1 MQVVKRNGH
10 VEAVSFDKV
19 QNRIQTASDG
29 LDVNPTLIAQRT
41 LARIY
46 DGVKTSELDELAAQL
61 SISLM
66 TTNPDYG
73 TLAAR
78 IAISNH
84 HRNTSNKFTDVVKEL
99 SHQKVNK
106 TGETVSNVSQE
117 LLDICEKHGDA
128 INQKIDYQR
137 DYLFDYFG
145 FKTLEKLQYL
155 LRDTNGKTVERPQHL
170 IMRVSLALWG
180 SIDLERAFETYDLL
194 SHKYFI
200 HATPTN
206 FNAGTPRQQL
216 SSCFVEGTQVHTMN
230 GVKNIEDVIIGDEV
244 VTHTGKIKKVSQLHK
259 NPLNN
264 RIIYDI
270 KLAGTPTVSVTEN
283 HRLWSISDEQE
294 KWGKSAGWN
303 SVEYLRVGD
312 WIAIPKKEGGTT
324 YVLDIKNILDNFTT
338 DGNKV
343 SYRYDYTIDGK
354 VTPFASWTKHFSNE
368 KTVSTEKKGDT
379 FNRYW
384 TFDDT
389 MMELMGIWYG
399 DGCIVHGKN
408 SANQKVLK
416 AVNIVS
422 YHNNQTLIDFVTD
435 TFYEKLGIRH
445 VTVSQD
451 KNNMVCMTVNNQYI
465 AYIFKEVFK
474 SGFDGKRIPA
484 FFHTL
489 PYESICSFLAGLV
502 SSDGCVNDKG
512 GITIQLT
519 NPPLV
524 NDIFHLA
531 RSVGIPITMTL
542 MSCVGK
548 KATGRMSIPSIIVNH
563 KIKKAYYDNRIQL
576 YEDKIHTWNQTRVI
590 DGITYMRLNNKIPT
604 NKRPEYVYTLGIDDD
619 HSYSVGGF
627 IAENCFLLA
636 MKGDSISG
644 IYDTLKDCALI
655 SKHAGGIG
663 LHLHNIRAK
672 GALIRGTNGTSNGIV
687 PMLRNFNDTA
697 RYVDQCFTPDT
708 LVYTEQGPKLIE
720 DVSISDKV
728 LTSEGIYHKV
738 KMPIRHEYNGKMLEI
753 QVKNAI
759 YPIRVTPEHQILALQ
774 HQAKGLNF
782 DVIRNR
788 LEKSITKAEFVDAN
802 TLNKGDFVVFPI
814 PTYTHDI
821 EEITE
826 EDCRFYGIMLGDG
839 HISYDAS
846 GVTLNETTKI
856 NTLEFVKQY
865 LTDKGIKYNIY
876 KDDDS
881 SIDIKWSTATPRFK
895 WTRSQLYD
903 THAHKKWDT
912 PMLHLPLNKIQQ
924 IIRGIIET
932 DGCVGE
938 KEITIELSSLG
949 LIESIRYAL
958 LRLGA
963 LSSGYVRNRVGNVSS
978 YKNIT
983 TRLPTN
989 VIRVPR
995 IQVIMDMFPNA
1006 PNGEFFSYLTHGNYI
1021 YSRIQ
1026 DITEVNYAGIVHDFE
1041 IDGPHDYT
1049 VAHLG
1054 IAHNGGGKR
1063 NGSFAMYLEPWHADI
1078 EDFLKLKLNTGSEEE
1093 RCRDLF
1099 YGLWIPDLF
1108 MERVEKNGHWTLF
1121 CPSEAPG
1128 LADVYGD
1135 EFKALYERYEAEGR
1149 GRKQIEAQKLWFKM
1163 LDAQIET
1170 GTPYLLYKDAANMKS
1185 NQKNVGTIKS
1195 SNLCVAPETYI
1206 LTNKGQV
1213 QISEVAG
1220 QEVNVWNGDKWST
1233 TTVLKTGEQQRLIT
1247 VHLSNGAQITCTPY
1261 HKFIIRKEYK
1271 ETSSIK
1277 DATRVEAWNLKK
1289 GMKLTKHNLQVV
1301 QGDEKNDIPYA
1312 YTHGFFCGDGVYHH
1326 NSSGSRT
1333 NGVTLYG
1340 VKKDLIPYLDIRS
1353 SSYKEDALGRIN
1365 TLLPNDLADK
1375 YVVPLNAS
1383 LTCRLEWFA
1392 GLLDADGCVVRNGTN
1407 EALQIASIH
1416 LEFLDR
1422 VRLMLQTLGVQSKV
1436 TPAQGER
1443 KIFMP
1448 DGKGGRKEYDCKQLW
1463 RLLISS
1469 SAVHLLRVLGLTC
1482 HRLQIKGDEPQRNAE
1497 QFVTVVSVVDDGRVD
1512 DTYCFNEPENHAG
1525 VFNGVLTGNCT
1536 EIIEYS
1542 DENETAVCNLAS
1554 IALPSYVD
1562 TKKRTF
1568 DFEKLREVV
1577 TVATKNLNRVI
1588 DINYYPTPETRASNM
1603 RHRPVGLGVQGL
1615 ADVFALLRMP
1625 WESEKAADLNQRI
1638 FEHIY
1643 YAAVSASAD
1652 VAKVEGTY
1660 SSYEGSPMSQGIFQY
1675 DMWNVTPLTELDD
1688 TLDWAS
1694 LKEKVKAHGV
1704 RNSLLVAPMPTAST
1718 SQILG
1723 FNECIEPFTSN
1734 MYTRRTLAGEFIVIN
1749 KYLLQDL
1756 KKLGLWNEMMKQ
1768 QIIAQN
1774 GSIQGIDQIPE
1785 AIQKLYKTSWELKQK
1800 VLIDMAARRG
1810 AFICQSQSLNL
1821 FVADPNYAKLTSMH
1835 FYAWKQGLKTGI
1847 YYLRTRAPVMAQKFT
1862 VDPELQRAA
1871 EKSEIMRQMKK
1882 TSEEECTMCGS

>member
-1 MQVVKRNGH
+1 MLYSGNISMISMQVVKRNGQ

-19 QNRIQTASDG
+19 QTRIQAASDG

-84 HRNTSNKFTDVVKEL
+84 HRNTSDKFTDVVKEL
-99 SHQKVNK
+99 SHQMVEK

-117 LLDICEKHGDA
+117 LLDICEKHGDV

-155 LRDTNGKTVERPQHL
+155 LRDTKGKTVERPQHL

-180 SIDLERAFETYDLL
+180 SVDLNKAFETYDLL
-194 SHKYFI
+194 SQKYFI

-216 SSCFVEGTQVHTMN
+216 SSCFVEGTQIHTMN
-230 GVKNIEDVIIGDEV
+230 GVKNIEDVVIGDQV
-244 VTHTGKIKKVSQLHK
+244 VTHTGKVKNVSQLHK

-270 KLAGTPTVSVTEN
+270 KLAGTPTVSVTGN

-294 KWGKSAGWN
+294 KWGKIPGWN

-312 WIAIPKKEGGTT
+312 WIAIPKKEGGNT
-324 YVLDIKNILDNFTT
+324 YVLDVKNILDKFTT

-343 SYRYDYTIDGK
+343 SYRYDYSVDDK
-354 VTPFASWTKHFSNE
+354 VTPYASWIKHFSN
-368 KTVSTEKKGDT
+368 KTTVPSEKKGDT

-384 TFDDT
+384 TFDDE

-399 DGCIVHGKN
+399 DGCVVHGKN
-408 SANQKVLK
+408 SARQKVLK
-416 AVNIVS
+416 AINIVS
-422 YHNNQTLIDFVTD
+422 FHNNQILIDFVTK
-435 TFYEKLGIRH
+435 TFYEKLGVRH

-451 KNNMVCMTVNNQYI
+451 KNNMVSMTVNNQYI
-465 AYIFKEVFK
+465 AHIFKEVFK
-474 SGFDGKRIPA
+474 SGFDGKRLPS

-489 PYESICSFLAGLV
+489 PYNSVCSFLSGLV
-502 SSDGCVNDKG
+502 SSDGCVTDKG
-512 GITIQLT
+512 TITIQLT

-524 NDIFHLA
+524 SDIFHLS
-531 RSVGIPITMTL
+531 RSVGIPVTMTL
-542 MSCVGK
+542 MSCADK
-548 KATGRMSIPSIIVNH
+548 KATGRMSIPANIVNQ
-563 KIKKAYYDNRIQL
+563 KIKKEYYDNRIQL
-576 YEDKIHTWNQTRVI
+576 YEEKNQSWNQIRMINGT
-590 DGITYMRLNNKIPT
+590 TFMRLNSKLPT
-604 NKRPEYVYTLGIDDD
+604 EKMPEFVYTFGVDDD

-627 IAENCFLLA
+627 IAENCFLIA
-636 MKGDSISG
+636 MKSDSING

-672 GALIRGTNGTSNGIV
+672 GSLIRGTNGTSNGIV

-697 RYVDQCFTPDT
+697 RYVDQ
-708 LVYTEQGPKLIE
+708 
-720 DVSISDKV
+720 
-728 LTSEGIYHKV
+728 
-738 KMPIRHEYNGKMLEI
+738 
-753 QVKNAI
+753 
-759 YPIRVTPEHQILALQ
+759 
-774 HQAKGLNF
+774 
-782 DVIRNR
+782 
-788 LEKSITKAEFVDAN
+788 
-802 TLNKGDFVVFPI
+802 
-814 PTYTHDI
+814 
-821 EEITE
+821 
-826 EDCRFYGIMLGDG
+826 
-839 HISYDAS
+839 
-846 GVTLNETTKI
+846 
-856 NTLEFVKQY
+856 
-865 LTDKGIKYNIY
+865 
-876 KDDDS
+876 
-881 SIDIKWSTATPRFK
+881 
-895 WTRSQLYD
+895 
-903 THAHKKWDT
+903 
-912 PMLHLPLNKIQQ
+912 
-924 IIRGIIET
+924 
-932 DGCVGE
+932 
-938 KEITIELSSLG
+938 
-949 LIESIRYAL
+949 
-958 LRLGA
+958 
-963 LSSGYVRNRVGNVSS
+963 
-978 YKNIT
+978 
-983 TRLPTN
+983 
-989 VIRVPR
+989 
-995 IQVIMDMFPNA
+995 
-1006 PNGEFFSYLTHGNYI
+1006 
-1021 YSRIQ
+1021 
-1026 DITEVNYAGIVHDFE
+1026 
-1041 IDGPHDYT
+1041 
-1049 VAHLG
+1049 
-1054 IAHNGGGKR
+1054 GGGKR

-1078 EDFLKLKLNTGSEEE
+1078 EDFLKPKLNTGSEEE

-1135 EFKALYERYEAEGR
+1135 EFKMLYERYEREGR

-1195 SNLCVAPETYI
+1195 SNLCV
-1206 LTNKGQV
+1206 
-1213 QISEVAG
+1213 
-1220 QEVNVWNGDKWST
+1220 
-1233 TTVLKTGEQQRLIT
+1233 
-1247 VHLSNGAQITCTPY
+1247 
-1261 HKFIIRKEYK
+1261 
-1271 ETSSIK
+1271 
-1277 DATRVEAWNLKK
+1277 
-1289 GMKLTKHNLQVV
+1289 
-1301 QGDEKNDIPYA
+1301 
-1312 YTHGFFCGDGVYHH
+1312 
-1326 NSSGSRT
+1326 
-1333 NGVTLYG
+1333 
-1340 VKKDLIPYLDIRS
+1340 
-1353 SSYKEDALGRIN
+1353 
-1365 TLLPNDLADK
+1365 
-1375 YVVPLNAS
+1375 
-1383 LTCRLEWFA
+1383 
-1392 GLLDADGCVVRNGTN
+1392 
-1407 EALQIASIH
+1407 
-1416 LEFLDR
+1416 
-1422 VRLMLQTLGVQSKV
+1422 
-1436 TPAQGER
+1436 
-1443 KIFMP
+1443 
-1448 DGKGGRKEYDCKQLW
+1448 
-1463 RLLISS
+1463 
-1469 SAVHLLRVLGLTC
+1469 
-1482 HRLQIKGDEPQRNAE
+1482 
-1497 QFVTVVSVVDDGRVD
+1497 
-1512 DTYCFNEPENHAG
+1512 
-1525 VFNGVLTGNCT
+1525 

-1562 TKKRTF
+1562 AKKRTF
-1568 DFEKLREVV
+1568 DFDKLREVV

-1652 VAKVEGTY
+1652 IAKEEGPY

-1688 TLDWAS
+1688 TLDWGM
-1694 LKEKVKAHGV
+1694 LKEKVKAQGL

-1734 MYTRRTLAGEFIVIN
+1734 IYTRRTLAGEFIVIN

-1756 KKLGLWNEMMKQ
+1756 KKLDLWNEMMKQ

-1774 GSIQGIDQIPE
+1774 GSVQGIDQIPE

-1862 VDPELQRAA
+1862 IDPELQRAA
-1871 EKSEIMRQMKK
+1871 EKSELMRQMKK
-1882 TSEEECTMCGS
+1882 GSEEECTMCGS

>member
-1 MQVVKRNGH
+1 MLYSGNISMISMQVVKRNGH

-216 SSCFVEGTQVHTMN
+216 SSCF
-230 GVKNIEDVIIGDEV
+230 
-244 VTHTGKIKKVSQLHK
+244 
-259 NPLNN
+259 
-264 RIIYDI
+264 
-270 KLAGTPTVSVTEN
+270 
-283 HRLWSISDEQE
+283 
-294 KWGKSAGWN
+294 
-303 SVEYLRVGD
+303 
-312 WIAIPKKEGGTT
+312 
-324 YVLDIKNILDNFTT
+324 
-338 DGNKV
+338 
-343 SYRYDYTIDGK
+343 
-354 VTPFASWTKHFSNE
+354 
-368 KTVSTEKKGDT
+368 
-379 FNRYW
+379 
-384 TFDDT
+384 
-389 MMELMGIWYG
+389 
-399 DGCIVHGKN
+399 
-408 SANQKVLK
+408 
-416 AVNIVS
+416 
-422 YHNNQTLIDFVTD
+422 
-435 TFYEKLGIRH
+435 
-445 VTVSQD
+445 
-451 KNNMVCMTVNNQYI
+451 
-465 AYIFKEVFK
+465 
-474 SGFDGKRIPA
+474 
-484 FFHTL
+484 
-489 PYESICSFLAGLV
+489 
-502 SSDGCVNDKG
+502 
-512 GITIQLT
+512 
-519 NPPLV
+519 
-524 NDIFHLA
+524 
-531 RSVGIPITMTL
+531 
-542 MSCVGK
+542 
-548 KATGRMSIPSIIVNH
+548 
-563 KIKKAYYDNRIQL
+563 
-576 YEDKIHTWNQTRVI
+576 
-590 DGITYMRLNNKIPT
+590 
-604 NKRPEYVYTLGIDDD
+604 
-619 HSYSVGGF
+619 
-627 IAENCFLLA
+627 LLA

-655 SKHAGGIG
+655 SKYAGGIG

-846 GVTLNETTKI
+846 GVTLNETSKI

-1135 EFKALYERYEAEGR
+1135 EFKALYERYESEGR
-1149 GRKQIEAQKLWFKM
+1149 GRKQMDAQKLWFKM

-1170 GTPYLLYKDAANMKS
+1170 GTPYLLYKDAANIKS

-1195 SNLCVAPETYI
+1195 SNLCT
-1206 LTNKGQV
+1206 
-1213 QISEVAG
+1213 EV
-1220 QEVNVWNGDKWST
+1220 
-1233 TTVLKTGEQQRLIT
+1233 
-1247 VHLSNGAQITCTPY
+1247 
-1261 HKFIIRKEYK
+1261 
-1271 ETSSIK
+1271 
-1277 DATRVEAWNLKK
+1277 
-1289 GMKLTKHNLQVV
+1289 
-1301 QGDEKNDIPYA
+1301 
-1312 YTHGFFCGDGVYHH
+1312 
-1326 NSSGSRT
+1326 
-1333 NGVTLYG
+1333 
-1340 VKKDLIPYLDIRS
+1340 
-1353 SSYKEDALGRIN
+1353 
-1365 TLLPNDLADK
+1365 
-1375 YVVPLNAS
+1375 
-1383 LTCRLEWFA
+1383 
-1392 GLLDADGCVVRNGTN
+1392 
-1407 EALQIASIH
+1407 
-1416 LEFLDR
+1416 
-1422 VRLMLQTLGVQSKV
+1422 
-1436 TPAQGER
+1436 
-1443 KIFMP
+1443 
-1448 DGKGGRKEYDCKQLW
+1448 
-1463 RLLISS
+1463 
-1469 SAVHLLRVLGLTC
+1469 
-1482 HRLQIKGDEPQRNAE
+1482 
-1497 QFVTVVSVVDDGRVD
+1497 
-1512 DTYCFNEPENHAG
+1512 
-1525 VFNGVLTGNCT
+1525 
-1536 EIIEYS
+1536 IEYS

-1749 KYLLQDL
+1749 KYLLHDL